1 MSAPSYPSVPLAPPP
16 NPGAYAGINMGV
28 VPSMGGPSG
37 AAPVDMSKAQA
48 YPSLA
53 EPASL
58 NGYGAAA
65 LPATPP
71 PPPPTAPQLPA
82 APQQFAAPQQTTP
95 TPVAAPAAVGWGRTV
110 YNWLP
115 WWGWL
120 FLGIGV
126 QAAAT
131 AIMPA
136 AAPTAIAGK
145 LMRAAKALLRA
156 LLLQAR
162 ATSSAGEA

>member
-16 NPGAYAGINMGV
+16 THAGYAGINMGA

-37 AAPVDMSKAQA
+37 AAPVAMSKPQA

-58 NGYGAAA
+58 SGYGEAAQ
-65 LPATPP
+65 PAAPP

-82 APQQFAAPQQTTP
+82 APVQYAPATTPAQAPTPAPQ
-95 TPVAAPAAVGWGRTV
+95 VGWGRTI

-120 FLGIGV
+120 LVGIGV

-136 AAPTAIAGK
+136 AAPTAVAGK
-145 LMRAAKALLRA
+145 AFQAIKALLRTF
-156 LLLQAR
+156 LLQSRSA
-162 ATSSAGEA
+162 SSTQEA